1 MSIEDRLKESAV
13 DKIEEYGFEDEA
25 ARKEFAKLKPQEAEA
40 LRKRFRDDPEDE
52 ILQRIIKQLGKRLD
66 S

>member
-1 MSIEDRLKESAV
+1 MSIEDHLKKTAV
-13 DKIEEYGFEDEA
+13 DKIEEYGFDDEV
-25 ARKEFAKLKPQEAEA
+25 ARNEFAKLKPQEAEA

-52 ILQRIIKQLGKRLD
+52 ILQRIIKKLD